1 MTLETPLASFVLS
14 SIVEMEVDAI
24 VNSANCSLLG
34 GGGVDGA
41 IHKAGGYLFTQA
53 CGRLGGC
60 DYWQVKHTDGFA
72 MPCRYVLHAVARS
85 FDEADDPERQL
96 LELHRNVFRLAAD
109 LQVKTLALPAI
120 AAGIFKFPLE
130 IVVEAATT
138 ALTEAKL
145 ERPELQVTFCFI
157 EETWMQRFW
166 ELSLEVCDA

>member
-1 MTLETPLASFVLS
+1 
-14 SIVEMEVDAI
+14 
-24 VNSANCSLLG
+24 
-34 GGGVDGA
+34 
-41 IHKAGGYLFTQA
+41 
-53 CGRLGGC
+53 
-60 DYWQVKHTDGFA
+60 
-72 MPCRYVLHAVARS
+72 VLHAVARS

-96 LELHRNVFRLAAD
+96 LELHRNVFRLAAY